1 MLNKSDHI
9 HLNWLHKFVASMNR
23 VLIKYSNS
31 ASHLNLFVRYCSW
44 KNPAFWSVQRF
55 LGSNSRTTFLPRM
68 LFLQKVRRALVL
80 WYSIKKVLIWLD
92 YIFIKSSK
100 TPFLGCFWTF
110 RVLLTRQDF
119 FSKNWIVTFFT
130 LWIPNFMQKKIRKKL
145 ISQFWDLALQTDRRT
160 GEWTNRIKFMG
171 HFCQRRCPTELFI
184 SVITTANL
192 SFQ

>member
-44 KNPAFWSVQRF
+44 KNPAFWLVQRF

-130 LWIPNFMQKKIRKKL
+130 LWISNFMQKRNQKKTNKSIL
-145 ISQFWDLALQTDRRT
+145 RSCVANRQ
-160 GEWTNRIKFMG
+160 TNRWVDKQDQIHG
-171 HFCQRRCPTELFI
+171 TLLPAQVSNRTLHFCNYHC
-184 SVITTANL
+184 
-192 SFQ
+192 

>member
-1 MLNKSDHI
+1 M
-9 HLNWLHKFVASMNR
+9 APMNR
-23 VLIKYSNS
+23 GLIKYNNS
-31 ASHLNLFVRYCSW
+31 VSHL
-44 KNPAFWSVQRF
+44 KRF
-55 LGSNSRTTFLPRM
+55 LGPNSRTRFLPRM

-80 WYSIKKVLIWLD
+80 WYSIKKVLTWLD
-92 YIFIKSSK
+92 CIFIKSSK

-160 GEWTNRIKFMG
+160 GEWTNGWVDKQDQIHGTLLPAQVSNRTL
-171 HFCQRRCPTELFI
+171 HFCNYR
-184 SVITTANL
+184 S
-192 SFQ
+192 